1 MTASA
6 NPPYRLDY
14 VYRSRNRIE
23 PVFHSHNW
31 YEIYYFHEGVCNYL
45 IGDRIYTLQPGDLIL
60 MNGMTLHCAKIDPSV
75 PYVRSILHFDPG
87 ALRPLLDWSQSVN
100 VLQPFQELGNLRL
113 SLSGG
118 DRQQVERLLTEL
130 SLRRERAD
138 AVGEGRFR
146 LAFADLLHV
155 VYDLWLGRRTVH
167 DRAELPTEKEQTVQR
182 LITFLE
188 SRYTDDLHLDALQ
201 EHMHVSKFYLSKLFK
216 EVTGVTIFEF
226 LYRRRINQAK
236 IEFVLDPGKTVTDVC
251 FQVGFKHLAHF
262 SRMFKQQE
270 GVTPEQFKRRL
281 VSSAGASAGE

>member
-1 MTASA
+1 MNFPDDS
-6 NPPYRLDY
+6 PYRLDFA
-14 VYRSRNRIE
+14 YRSDRPIE
-23 PVFHSHNW
+23 PVFHSHNF

-75 PYVRSILHFDPG
+75 PYVRSLLHFDPG
-87 ALRPLLDWSQSVN
+87 ALRPLLAWSQAVN

-113 SLSGG
+113 SLGG
-118 DRQQVERLLTEL
+118 TDRELVERLLAEL
-130 SLRRERAD
+130 SVLAKRTD

-146 LAFADLLHV
+146 LAVADLLHV
-155 VYDLWLGRRTVH
+155 VYELWIRRRAVQ
-167 DRAELPTEKEQTVQR
+167 DRTELPTEKEQTVQR

-188 SRYTDDLHLDALQ
+188 CHYTEDLHLEALQ
-201 EHMHVSKFYLSKLFK
+201 DHMHVSKFYLSKLFK
-216 EVTGVTIFEF
+216 EVTGVTIFEY

-236 IEFVLDPGKTVTDVC
+236 IEFVLDPAKTVTDVC

-262 SRMFKQQE
+262 SRMFKRQQ

-281 VSSAGASAGE
+281 ASPSNLTAGD